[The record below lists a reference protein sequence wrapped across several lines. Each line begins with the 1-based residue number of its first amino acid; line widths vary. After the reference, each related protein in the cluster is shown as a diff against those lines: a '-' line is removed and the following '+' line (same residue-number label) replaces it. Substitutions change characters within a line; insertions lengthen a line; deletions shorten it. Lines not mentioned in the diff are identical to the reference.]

1 MGSANGRGLWGRELA
16 RLKRKS
22 TGDPARRVGCG
33 LLIKGAYAQSRLRQ
47 MVFGRATQ
55 HILANAALPVLLA
68 NGWAAAFTGGRIAG
82 SDAGWSTKFSVPLL
96 PARVSPGRGPPLV
109 LQAQYRRQYPRSF
122 GIQPRAA

>member
-1 MGSANGRGLWGRELA
+1 MDAGCGGASLP

-22 TGDPARRVGCG
+22 TGDPARRLGCG
-33 LLIKGAYAQSRLRQ
+33 LLIKCAYAQSRLRQ

-68 NGWAAAFTGGRIAG
+68 NG

-122 GIQPRAA
+122 GIQ